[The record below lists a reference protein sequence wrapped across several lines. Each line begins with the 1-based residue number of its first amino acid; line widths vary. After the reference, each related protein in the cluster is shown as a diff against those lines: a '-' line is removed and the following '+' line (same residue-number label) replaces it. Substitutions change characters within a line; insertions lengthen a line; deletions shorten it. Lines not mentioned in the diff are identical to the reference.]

1 MKKYLIPVAVLLL
14 LGSVLF
20 IRHAVAAPAKAAA
33 LDLEAINGITVGK
46 TTEAELLSRSAFQT
60 MDHRCFEADC
70 VYHTERQNSLLSRLH
85 MAPHMF
91 LYTAVMVRYG
101 TVTRVSVIVRRA
113 GLLPVS
119 VTQTSDLPAGCAGDP
134 CSQPLRVPS
143 KAVMGNRI
151 LFSTGSDFRNRMPEA
166 FEPMCLSRLRGCNTY
181 EELVPLAKG
190 LHLEPS
196 AH

>member
-14 LGSVLF
+14 LGGVLF
-20 IRHAVAAPAKAAA
+20 IHYVAAAPAKAAA
-33 LDLEAINGITVGK
+33 FDLEAINGITVEK

-60 MDHRCFEADC
+60 MDHDCFEADC
-70 VYHTERQNSLLSRLH
+70 VYHTERENKLLSTFH
-85 MAPHMF
+85 MAPRV
-91 LYTAVMVRYG
+91 LLSTSVRVRFG
-101 TVTRVSVIVRRA
+101 TVTKVSVIVYKA

-119 VTQTSDLPAGCAGDP
+119 VMQTSDLPAGCAGDP
-134 CSQPLRVPS
+134 CAELIRVPS

-151 LFSTGSDFRNRMPEA
+151 LFSTGSGLRNRMPDA

-181 EELVPLAKG
+181 QELVPLAKG
-190 LHLEPS
+190 LHLEAG